1 MRNLFK
7 LFVCSA
13 FFVALTGCGSQKDAF
28 TQVQYETECLGVEG
42 DGSQTLRAWG
52 LGRNKADAVEQA
64 KKNAVSDVIF
74 KGIRAG
80 VAGCNMRPIISE
92 VNARERYEEYFD
104 RFFLDGGE
112 YTKFVSTADEKNF
125 SKSASRNKVGARYA
139 VTVRVLRNELRE
151 QLKSDGIIK

>member
-1 MRNLFK
+1 MKKPINL
-7 LFVCSA
+7 LMCVA
-13 FFVALTGCGSQKDAF
+13 FLLLIAGCATKNAQTS
-28 TQVQYETECLGVEG
+28 VQYETECLGVEG
-42 DGSQTLRAWG
+42 DGSQTVRAWG

-80 VAGCNMRPIISE
+80 VAGCNMRPLVNE

-104 RFFLDGGE
+104 RFFMDGGE
-112 YTKFVSTADEKNF
+112 YTKFVSTADEKNR
-125 SKSASRNKVGARYA
+125 SKDASRNKVGARYG
-139 VTVRVLRNELRE
+139 VTVRVLRNELRQ